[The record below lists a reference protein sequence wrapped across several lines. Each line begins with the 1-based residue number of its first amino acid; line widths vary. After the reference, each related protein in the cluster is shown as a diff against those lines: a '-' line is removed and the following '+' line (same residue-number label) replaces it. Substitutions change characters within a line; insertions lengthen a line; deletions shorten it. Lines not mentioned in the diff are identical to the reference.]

1 VSYRLLRMR
10 NVRAPSRSTPAAT
23 MPAMAPP
30 ERPPLSPDFEVG
42 AGVVVVVVVVVLVVV
57 GVEVLV
63 VVGAVAAV
71 AWKATT
77 RLADGASR
85 RPSPRLGVGK

>member
-1 VSYRLLRMR
+1 
-10 NVRAPSRSTPAAT
+10 

-42 AGVVVVVVVVVLVVV
+42 AGVVVVVVVVVVVLVVV